1 MSQDQKDQLLFV
13 SYEGILL
20 GTLDD
25 WESDQPGK
33 VYELCD
39 GVTRLPVV
47 IPNEHV
53 AHNLLSKPLMTHR
66 FQIVDRKSAGNGADL
81 LPAVVIDA
89 WSVDMQYALLELP
102 PDQCPIPDVLPQ
114 TLARIESLI
123 TTPLRT
129 MLKRIFM
136 DREVSK
142 TYWTM
147 PASARHHHAYPG
159 GLAKHSLEVANDL
172 AGQAHLSEVESDL
185 GVAGA
190 LLHDIGKVWAYQDNM
205 HLSPAGLAM
214 GHELLGLSRLEKEL
228 SLLESDWPDG
238 AYALRVLIS
247 GCGRT
252 RPDGSLPMALLARI
266 KAADQ
271 RSCELDKTTR
281 RGGRSWIPQPWP
293 AEKPPQPEN

>member
-1 MSQDQKDQLLFV
+1 MSQDQKDQLLFD
-13 SYEGILL
+13 SFEGVML

-39 GVTRLPVV
+39 GETRLPVV
-47 IPNEHV
+47 IPSEHL

-66 FQIVDRKSAGNGADL
+66 FQIVDWKSADNGADV
-81 LPAVVIDA
+81 LPAIVIDA
-89 WSVDMQYALLELP
+89 WSVDMHYALQELP
-102 PDQCPIPDVLPQ
+102 PDLCPIANVMPL
-114 TLARIESLI
+114 TLARIESLV
-123 TTPLRT
+123 TTPLRL
-129 MLKRIFM
+129 MVKRIFM
-136 DREVSK
+136 ERKVCK
-142 TYWTM
+142 AYWTM
-147 PASARHHHAYPG
+147 PASARHHHAYLG
-159 GLAKHSLEVANDL
+159 GLAKHSLEVADDL
-172 AGQAHLSEVESDL
+172 AGQTQLSEVESDL

-214 GHELLGLSRLEKEL
+214 GHELLGLARLEKEL

-247 GCGRT
+247 GCARI
-252 RPDGSLPMALLARI
+252 RSDGSLPMALLSRI

-271 RSCELDKTTR
+271 RSCERDQTIR
-281 RGGRSWIPQPWP
+281 QGGRSWIPQPWP
-293 AEKPPQPEN
+293 IEIPRLPEI

>member
-1 MSQDQKDQLLFV
+1 MSQDQKDQLLFD

-39 GVTRLPVV
+39 GVARLAVV

-53 AHNLLSKPLMTHR
+53 AHNLLSRPLMTHR
-66 FQIVDRKSAGNGADL
+66 FQIVDRKSAGNGADV

-89 WSVDMQYALLELP
+89 WSVDMHYALQELP
-102 PDQCPIPDVLPQ
+102 PDQCPIANVLPL
-114 TLARIESLI
+114 TLARIESLV
-123 TTPLRT
+123 TTPLRA
-129 MLKRIFM
+129 MVKRIFM
-136 DREVSK
+136 DREVCK

-159 GLAKHSLEVANDL
+159 GLAKHSLEVADDL
-172 AGQAHLSEVESDL
+172 AGQTHLSEVESDL

-214 GHELLGLSRLEKEL
+214 GHELLGLARLEKEL

-247 GCGRT
+247 GCARM
-252 RPDGSLPMALLARI
+252 RQDGSLPMALLARI

-271 RSCELDKTTR
+271 RSCELDKTSR

-293 AEKPPQPEN
+293 VEKPPQPEI